1 MNQYANSVKKILEN
15 VISEMDSYSYLF
27 SKNPKKDFVRK
38 RKLNFKRMIKIL
50 LSMGGKSLHIELL
63 ENFLYNI
70 ETPSASAFV
79 QQRHKLLPEAFQ
91 YLFINSQKE
100 LLPPN
105 YIMGIVF

>member
-50 LSMGGKSLHIELL
+50 LSMGGK
-63 ENFLYNI
+63 
-70 ETPSASAFV
+70 A
-79 QQRHKLLPEAFQ
+79 
-91 YLFINSQKE
+91 
-100 LLPPN
+100 
-105 YIMGIVF
+105 